1 MGTTNFRLQ
10 IRILMERKKVS
21 IAKLSRI
28 VDLHPDTIYKYLR
41 EESEISA
48 ANLERLFN
56 TLNAM
61 EDPKL

>member
-56 TLNAM
+56 ALNAM